1 MKRKLI
7 SMLLAACMAA
17 SAATVGVVQASASEV
32 DPKLAQDTVQGG
44 AILHCFDWSY
54 NNIKA
59 NMKDIAEAG
68 YTAVQTSP
76 VQPPKD
82 YIWEGQVYTNTDG
95 QWWKLYQPLGL
106 RVADE
111 NSWLGNKA
119 ELKAMCDEAEKYG
132 IKVIVDIVANHL
144 ANKGPKAG
152 TYENLSP
159 DVDDEMKNEY
169 YYHSDTYGHM
179 ASMIQTAITSR
190 TFIWVSPTSTQVI
203 PTCRTRSRD
212 CSANATISA

>member
-82 YIWEGQVYTNTDG
+82 YNSSWTDSSK

-106 RVADE
+106 RVADVHG
-111 NSWLGNKA
+111 WA
-119 ELKAMCDEAEKYG
+119 
-132 IKVIVDIVANHL
+132 
-144 ANKGPKAG
+144 PR
-152 TYENLSP
+152 LS
-159 DVDDEMKNEY
+159 
-169 YYHSDTYGHM
+169 
-179 ASMIQTAITSR
+179 
-190 TFIWVSPTSTQVI
+190 
-203 PTCRTRSRD
+203 
-212 CSANATISA
+212 